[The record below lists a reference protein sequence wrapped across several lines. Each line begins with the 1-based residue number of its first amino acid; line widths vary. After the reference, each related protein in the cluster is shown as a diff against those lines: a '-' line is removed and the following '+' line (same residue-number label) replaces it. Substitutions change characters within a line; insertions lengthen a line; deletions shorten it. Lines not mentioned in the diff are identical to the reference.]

1 MRLAL
6 VFLAV
11 AALRAGDVED
21 LVARIKALAA
31 REAPRARADT
41 LDRLSGLM
49 GGGPVEF
56 ASRLDLPGNVDVQR
70 LVEEVEHN
78 GDDPA
83 AYLALAAV
91 IRERQLSAGQ
101 DSPSIRARVALL
113 DLDELLNPVLLRL
126 DGTRVRLNDYRGK
139 RVLLAF
145 WATWCVPCR
154 AELARL
160 EAMAPGDFAVLAISR
175 EPLATVRT
183 FLEKHPSKLP
193 MFIDAGHKLG
203 DRLGVDTIPKIV
215 ALEPSAAGF
224 PLP

>member
-1 MRLAL
+1 
-6 VFLAV
+6 
-11 AALRAGDVED
+11 
-21 LVARIKALAA
+21 
-31 REAPRARADT
+31 
-41 LDRLSGLM
+41 
-49 GGGPVEF
+49 
-56 ASRLDLPGNVDVQR
+56 
-70 LVEEVEHN
+70 
-78 GDDPA
+78 
-83 AYLALAAV
+83 
-91 IRERQLSAGQ
+91 
-101 DSPSIRARVALL
+101 
-113 DLDELLNPVLLRL
+113 L

-175 EPLATVRT
+175 EPLATVRA

-193 MFIDAGHKLG
+193 MFVDAGHRLS
-203 DRLGVDTIPKIV
+203 DQLGVDTIPKIV